1 MKKLLFTLAILFAA
15 TAKIGA
21 TLVLNPGD
29 LVFISYSRSA
39 NSYDGFFTILSRVPI
54 PAGTKIV
61 LSNNYFSYPS
71 NVQTFSSTKTVGNT
85 THTSPGEISITFNE
99 PVSVGQAFQVVF
111 NSAATTSTIGV
122 TTSTGS
128 LNFGSDIS
136 YTLVWIYE
144 DDGTAKKAIT
154 GLMWNDKIGSDNFT
168 SLHATP
174 PGIKWNELSPS
185 TVNTSGVTA
194 LNLLINGNSDKC
206 GSWNP
211 YTANTAGASY
221 RSPITLSSELSS
233 TFYNKTSPNWVFN
246 SSNVIN
252 TCSASD
258 VLSKVVSG
266 YLDTYLSFDKY
277 RYGFVAS
284 TWEQFNGSTWSTMTN
299 PSSPDWSTT
308 TRTKEV
314 YIYQDLTLGSFSSS
328 SPSSTLFECAKLF
341 IIDEK
346 NDGVTLTIE
355 AGHRLLMHYSV
366 SMTENSP
373 FVGTN
378 VPKIYLKSN
387 KSNANVVYHAQ
398 IEPSAAHLSGTY
410 KVEKYI
416 QDPEWH
422 HFISPIKTK
431 LNQVTFTPQNG
442 NSTFAFNYTGS
453 VGNKNVYFWDADNVN
468 EVFWQ
473 PVGSTGDDYFSAKP
487 YTIYFAS
494 SEVPTI
500 MTVEGP
506 MALKDQDS
514 VKVETVKFKSVS
526 QSTTSPGQ
534 GAPSWTTAQLAGWN
548 FYGNPYLSYISTN
561 QLMSNFSG
569 SGNSMSGLAGS
580 VYVWDP
586 NYGGINHSSNYIV
599 NTGTENNG
607 SLYIEP
613 FQAFFMYTTGGTGNS
628 NGFVKSKKYRVT
640 SPSVATVTNK
650 TLTSTEVCFEFLTDS
665 NSHPM
670 RVYLHPSQVGAQ
682 IQKDEYK
689 DAVFSGSD
697 DALFFVISDSSRYA
711 IKHIPKNF
719 TSITIPLSAHT
730 TKTGG
735 AHCIRGGAYI
745 DEAFVYFL
753 KDLKTGGIHN
763 LNTPYWFTNDPTF
776 SGNRFELTILPNK
789 SFGTTEVVPMQAWIS
804 TQDVPVFHST
814 NNTSIETCFDINGR
828 ILASKRISSDQPIDC
843 LNSMPTG
850 VYFFG
855 LSNGD
860 VIKFFKQ

>member
-1 MKKLLFTLAILFAA
+1 MKKLIITLALFIAA
-15 TAKIGA
+15 FAKLGA
-21 TLVLNPGD
+21 ALVLNPGD
-29 LVFISYSRSA
+29 LVFISYSRSSSGY
-39 NSYDGFFTILSRVPI
+39 NGFFTILSRVPI

-61 LSNNYFSYPS
+61 LSNNYYSTVS
-71 NVQTFSSTKTVGNT
+71 GVQTFSPTSPY
-85 THTSPGEISITFNE
+85 TSPGEIAITFNE

-111 NSAATTSTIGV
+111 NSTLKTSTIGV
-122 TTSTGS
+122 VSTTNE
-128 LNFGSDIS
+128 LDFGDAADRSV
-136 YTLVWIYE
+136 VWLYE
-144 DDGTAKKAIT
+144 DDGSSKKAIT
-154 GLMWNDKIGSDNFT
+154 GLMWNAGSGQTKYGNI
-168 SLHATP
+168 HGTP
-174 PGIKWNELSPS
+174 PGILWNNDG
-185 TVNTSGVTA
+185 TTSNASGYNA
-194 LNLLINGNSDKC
+194 LNLQISGNSDKC

-211 YTANTAGASY
+211 YTTEGGTTYKS
-221 RSPITLSSELSS
+221 SLSLSSDLST

-246 SSNVIN
+246 SSNNQTIDA
-252 TCSASD
+252 CSSTD
-258 VLSKVVSG
+258 VYSKVVNG
-266 YLDTYLSFDKY
+266 YLDNYLSFDKY

-299 PSSPDWSTT
+299 PSSPDWSAT

-314 YIYQDLTLGSFSSS
+314 YLYQDLTLGSFSNS

-366 SMTENSP
+366 SMSENSP
-373 FVGTN
+373 YVGSN
-378 VPKIYLKSN
+378 APKIHLKSN

-398 IEPSAAHLSGTY
+398 IEPSAAHLGGTY

-487 YTIYFAS
+487 YTVYFAS

-534 GAPSWTTAQLAGWN
+534 GAPSWTTTQLDGWN

-569 SGNSMSGLAGS
+569 SGKSMSGLAGS

-586 NYGGINHSSNYIV
+586 NYGGVNHSSNYIV
-599 NTGTENNG
+599 NTGSESNG

-640 SPSVATVTNK
+640 SPSIATVTNK
-650 TLTSTEVCFEFLTDS
+650 TQSTSEVCFEFLTDS
-665 NSHPM
+665 NSRPM

-719 TSITIPLSAHT
+719 TSITIPLAAHT
-730 TKTGG
+730 TNTGG

-745 DEAFVYFL
+745 DDAYVYFL

-776 SGNRFELTILPNK
+776 IGNRFELTILPNK
-789 SFGTTEVVPMQAWIS
+789 SFGTTEVAPMQAWIS
-804 TQDVPVFHST
+804 MQDVPVFHST
-814 NNTSIETCFDINGR
+814 NCTAIETCFDINGR
-828 ILASKRISSDQPIDC
+828 ILSSKRISSDQPIEC
-843 LNSMPTG
+843 LASMPTG

>member
-1 MKKLLFTLAILFAA
+1 MKKLIFALALFIAA
-15 TAKIGA
+15 FVKLGA

-29 LVFISYSRSA
+29 LVFISYSRS
-39 NSYDGFFTILSRVPI
+39 SSGYSGFFTILSRVPI

-61 LSNNYFSYPS
+61 LSNNYYSTVS
-71 NVQTFSSTKTVGNT
+71 GVQTFSPTSPY
-85 THTSPGEISITFNE
+85 TSPGEIAITFNE

-111 NSAATTSTIGV
+111 NSTSRTSTIGV
-122 TTSTGS
+122 VSTTNE
-128 LNFGSDIS
+128 LDFGDAADRSV
-136 YTLVWIYE
+136 VWLYE
-144 DDGTAKKAIT
+144 DDGSTKKAIT
-154 GLMWNDKIGSDNFT
+154 GLMWNSGSGNT
-168 SLHATP
+168 KYGNIHGIP
-174 PGIKWNELSPS
+174 PGVSWNNDGS
-185 TVNTSGVTA
+185 TSNASGYNA
-194 LNLLINGNSDKC
+194 LNLQINGNSDKC

-211 YTANTAGASY
+211 YTTTGGTTYKNSL
-221 RSPITLSSELSS
+221 SLSSDLSA

-246 SSNVIN
+246 SSNNQTIDA
-252 TCSASD
+252 CSSTD
-258 VLSKVVSG
+258 VYSKVVNG
-266 YLDTYLSFDKY
+266 YLDNYLSFDKY

-284 TWEQFNGSTWSTMTN
+284 TWEQLNGSTWSTMTN
-299 PSSPDWSTT
+299 PSSPDWAAT

-314 YIYQDLTLGSFSSS
+314 YLYQDLTLGSFSIS

-378 VPKIYLKSN
+378 APKIYLKSN
-387 KSNANVVYHAQ
+387 KSNTNVVYHAQ
-398 IEPSAAHLSGTY
+398 IEPSAAHLNGTY

-431 LNQVTFTPQNG
+431 LNQVTFTPQSN

-453 VGNKNVYFWDADNVN
+453 VGNKNIYYWDADNAN

-473 PVGSTGDDYFSAKP
+473 PVGNTGDDYFSARP

-500 MTVEGP
+500 MTVEG
-506 MALKDQDS
+506 ALALRDQDS
-514 VKVETVKFKSVS
+514 VKIEAVKYKSVS
-526 QSTTSPGQ
+526 QVTTSPGQ

-548 FYGNPYLSYISTN
+548 FYGNPYLSYMSTS

-569 SGNSMSGLAGS
+569 SGKSMSGLAGS

-586 NYGGINHSSNYIV
+586 NYGGVNHTSNYIV
-599 NTGTENNG
+599 NTGSESNG

-650 TLTSTEVCFEFLTDS
+650 TQSTSEVCFEFLADS
-665 NSHPM
+665 NSRPL
-670 RVYLHPSQVGAQ
+670 RVYLHPSQVGSQ
-682 IQKDEYK
+682 IQKDAYK

-719 TSITIPLSAHT
+719 TSITLPIAAHT
-730 TKTGG
+730 TTVGG
-735 AHCIRGGAYI
+735 VHCIRGGALL
-745 DEAFVYFL
+745 DDAFTYFL
-753 KDLKTGGIHN
+753 KDLKTGGMHN
-763 LNTPYWFTNDPTF
+763 LNAPYWFTNDPTF
-776 SGNRFELTILPNK
+776 SGNRFELTILPSM
-789 SFGTTEVVPMQAWIS
+789 SFGSTEGEPVNAWIS
-804 TQDVPVFHST
+804 NQNETVFHST
-814 NNTSIETCFDINGR
+814 NNVTIEICFDINGR
-828 ILASKRISSDQPIDC
+828 VLSSTRISNDQPVDI
-843 LNSMPTG
+843 LKSTSTG

-855 LSNGD
+855 LSNGQ
-860 VIKFFKQ
+860 VLKFIKQ

>member
-15 TAKIGA
+15 CAKLGA

-29 LVFISYSRSA
+29 LVFISYSRS
-39 NSYDGFFTILSRVPI
+39 SSGYSGFFTLLSRAPI

-61 LSNNYFSYPS
+61 LSNNYFSYTG
-71 NVQTFSSTKTVGNT
+71 NIQNFNSTKTIGNT
-85 THTSPGEISITFNE
+85 TYTSPGEISVTFNE
-99 PVSVGQAFQVVF
+99 PVSVGQAFQVIF
-111 NSAATTSTIGV
+111 NSTAKTSTIGTV
-122 TTSTGS
+122 SATNE
-128 LNFGSDIS
+128 LDFGDPTEESV
-136 YTLVWIYE
+136 VWLYE
-144 DDGTAKKAIT
+144 DDGTSKKAIT
-154 GLMWNDKIGSDNFT
+154 GLMWNEGTGNSMYDDF
-168 SLHATP
+168 HQVP
-174 PGIKWNELSPS
+174 PGIVWNKDGN
-185 TVNTSGVTA
+185 NTNATGYNA
-194 LNLLINGNSDKC
+194 LNLEISGNSDKC

-211 YTANTAGASY
+211 YTANTSGSSY
-221 RSPITLSSELSS
+221 KTSISINADLSQ
-233 TFYNKTSPNWVFN
+233 TFYNKSSSNWVFN

-258 VLSKVVSG
+258 VLSKVVTG

-366 SMTENSP
+366 SMSENSP
-373 FVGTN
+373 FIGTN

-387 KSNANVVYHAQ
+387 KSTANVVYHAQ

-514 VKVETVKFKSVS
+514 VKVETVKYKSVS

-650 TLTSTEVCFEFLTDS
+650 TLTATEVCFEFLTDS

-719 TSITIPLSAHT
+719 TTITIPLAAHT
-730 TKTGG
+730 TITGG

-745 DEAFVYFL
+745 DEAYVYFL

-776 SGNRFELTILPNK
+776 NGNRFELTILPNK
-789 SFGTTEVVPMQAWIS
+789 SFGTTEVAPMQAWIS
-804 TQDVPVFHST
+804 MQDVPVFHST
-814 NNTSIETCFDINGR
+814 NSSAIETCFDINGR
-828 ILASKRISSDQPIDC
+828 ILSSKRISSDQPIEC
-843 LNSMPTG
+843 LASMPTG